1 MKKRLYM
8 CALALAMTV
17 SITACGG
24 SDKADNN
31 TAGESSDN
39 STDDEAKNEPKEIT
53 SDDLSITLTADFGKS
68 VTEDYNFYYSSSS
81 AICIGIRETKE
92 ELSSN
97 NITINSINDY
107 ASIIMEKSGIT
118 AEPTPVNDNAVYFE
132 WNKTIKD
139 KDYSYI
145 GYVTTSTDA
154 CWLIQFGCLTEKYE
168 ELKPQFLKYLDTVK
182 VN

>member
-31 TAGESSDN
+31 AAGESSDS

-53 SDDLSITLTADFGKS
+53 SDDL
-68 VTEDYNFYYSSSS
+68 
-81 AICIGIRETKE
+81 CIGIRETKE

-97 NITINSINDY
+97 NITVNSINDY

-118 AEPTPVNDNAVYFE
+118 AEPTTVNDNAVYFE

-168 ELKPQFLKYLDTVK
+168 ELKPQFLKYLNTVK